1 MTESPPSGA
10 RTEEAE
16 QGPRDRVPLHAYPS
30 ELECD
35 VVTESG
41 EHLRMRPIRP
51 DDAGKLVDFH
61 DLLSPGAIYQRYFS
75 FHPELSTKE
84 VAHLTQV
91 DYYDRL
97 AFVLQDGDLLVAV
110 GRYDRI
116 PGTDQAEAAF
126 LVTDEYQRDG
136 IGLLLLDHLA
146 DAALQRGINTFVAE
160 TQAENRGMMGV
171 FQDSGFPVS
180 STLDDDVFYVSFPLQ
195 PTEASIARRAA
206 REARARVRADRA

>member
-1 MTESPPSGA
+1 MTDSPEGEVHTE
-10 RTEEAE
+10 RTEGQSPGSLAPES
-16 QGPRDRVPLHAYPS
+16 YPS
-30 ELECD
+30 ELACD

-41 EHLRMRPIRP
+41 EHLHMRPIRA
-51 DDAGKLVDFH
+51 DDAEKLVDFH

-97 AFVLQDGDLLVAV
+97 AFVLEDGALLVAV

-146 DAALQRGINTFVAE
+146 DAALQRGITTFIAE

-171 FQDSGFPVS
+171 FHESGFPVHS
-180 STLDDDVFYVSFPLQ
+180 SLDDEIYYVSFPIT
-195 PTEASIARRAA
+195 PTEASAARRAQ
-206 REARARVRADRA
+206 REARTRTRADAT

>member
-1 MTESPPSGA
+1 MTDSPESEVQTE
-10 RTEEAE
+10 RTQEKT
-16 QGPRDRVPLHAYPS
+16 RDGWPLDNYPS

-35 VVTESG
+35 VITESG
-41 EHLRMRPIRP
+41 ERLYMRPIRP
-51 DDAGKLVDFH
+51 DDAEKLVDFH

-97 AFVLQDGDLLVAV
+97 AFVLEDGDLLVAV

-146 DAALQRGINTFVAE
+146 DAALQRGISTFVAE

-171 FQDSGFPVS
+171 FHESGFPVH
-180 STLDDDVFYVSFPLQ
+180 STLDDEIFYVSFPIE
-195 PTEASIARRAA
+195 PTETSIARRGE
-206 REARARVRADRA
+206 RQARAQARADAT

>member
-1 MTESPPSGA
+1 MTELPPSEA
-10 RTEEAE
+10 RTEGAE
-16 QGPRDRVPLHAYPS
+16 QEPSSSVASHVYPS
-30 ELECD
+30 DLECD

-41 EHLRMRPIRP
+41 EHLHMRPIRP
-51 DDAGKLVDFH
+51 DDAEKLVDFH

-75 FHPELSTKE
+75 FHPELSSKE

-97 AFVLQDGDLLVAV
+97 AFVLEDGDLLVAV

-180 STLDDDVFYVSFPLQ
+180 STLDDDVYYVSFPIA
-195 PTEASIARRAA
+195 PTEASIERRAA
-206 REARARVRADRA
+206 REVRTRERAERT

>member
-1 MTESPPSGA
+1 MTELPPSDA
-10 RTEEAE
+10 RAE
-16 QGPRDRVPLHAYPS
+16 DTDQESRDSVTIHAYPS
-30 ELECD
+30 DLECD
-35 VVTESG
+35 VITESG
-41 EHLRMRPIRP
+41 ERLRMRPIRP
-51 DDAGKLVDFH
+51 DDAEKLVDFH

-91 DYYDRL
+91 DYFNRL
-97 AFVLQDGDLLVAV
+97 AFVLEDADLLVAV

-180 STLDDDVFYVSFPLQ
+180 STLDDDVFYVSFPIS
-195 PTEASIARRAA
+195 PTEASVARRAA
-206 REARARVRADRA
+206 REIRTRERAEQT